1 MATAFLLWPAAPSS
15 SPERSHIPDQ
25 EPDPGQ
31 DPTPLPIAKPKA
43 RKAGGKQPAP
53 KRPPQRGLGVAQLE
67 RLRLQE
73 RWSKITDPEFHPS
86 PPQLPPYSPP
96 APNFDGVPPV
106 WNDHPP
112 GSPGYCYIQ
121 RYRALN
127 PVIPPYGSLPTGRS
141 VLHDQYA
148 MDRIRFSGSGLQAA
162 SPPSVIEPPSN
173 QMPQCLSSH
182 CELCTRNQF
191 SGEDHGAAAKVVH
204 QETEPDTTSTREMEY
219 YEFLPHC
226 GGVSHGDSE
235 FAHRTAE
242 DGSSSSP
249 DFIDLS
255 LKLSF

>member
-1 MATAFLLWPAAPSS
+1 
-15 SPERSHIPDQ
+15 
-25 EPDPGQ
+25 
-31 DPTPLPIAKPKA
+31 
-43 RKAGGKQPAP
+43 
-53 KRPPQRGLGVAQLE
+53 
-67 RLRLQE
+67 
-73 RWSKITDPEFHPS
+73 
-86 PPQLPPYSPP
+86 
-96 APNFDGVPPV
+96 
-106 WNDHPP
+106 
-112 GSPGYCYIQ
+112 
-121 RYRALN
+121 
-127 PVIPPYGSLPTGRS
+127 
-141 VLHDQYA
+141 

-182 CELCTRNQF
+182 CELCTRF